1 MSLLY
6 VKIFVC
12 FNGNVIR
19 LNWLFFYLATRI
31 DFTTRL
37 RLVLES
43 YIYSAMPLFK
53 LDGTELTARF
63 PELPSHIVSYIATYK
78 ISMRYVY
85 T

>member
-1 MSLLY
+1 MAMSFALTG
-6 VKIFVC
+6 C
-12 FNGNVIR
+12 FSTLSN
-19 LNWLFFYLATRI
+19 LATRI